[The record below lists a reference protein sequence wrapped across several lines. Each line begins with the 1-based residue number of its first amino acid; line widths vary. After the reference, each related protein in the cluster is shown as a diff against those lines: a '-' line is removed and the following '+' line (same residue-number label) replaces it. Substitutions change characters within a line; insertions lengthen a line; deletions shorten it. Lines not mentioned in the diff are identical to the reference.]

1 MKSVQMSTTR
11 HLKSD
16 VTMKLV
22 TSASAYKVMMSTMRI
37 KYKKTTDFKQKMK
50 HAAEQ
55 QIA

>member
-1 MKSVQMSTTR
+1 MKSVQTSMTR

-16 VTMKLV
+16 ITMKLV
-22 TSASAYKVMMSTMRI
+22 TSASAYKVMMLTMRI

-55 QIA
+55 QIV